1 MTDSRKPTG
10 KHLKKDAGLKVA
22 EVLTAALGDLKEIL
36 GEKKFHRNIK
46 KASKAMIAGLS
57 EKSEK
62 KAPATPKKKAAA
74 KKAVAKKATAPK
86 ADTPK
91 ADTPK
96 APKAPKADTP
106 KTAAKKSATKKAAAK
121 KA

>member
-22 EVLTAALGDLKEIL
+22 EVLTAALGDLKESL
-36 GEKKFHRNIK
+36 GEKKFLRNIK

-57 EKSEK
+57 DK
-62 KAPATPKKKAAA
+62 KEPAKPKKKAAA

-86 ADTPK
+86 ADTTPK

-96 APKAPKADTP
+96 VPKAPKSAT
-106 KTAAKKSATKKAAAK
+106 KKSATKKAAAK

>member
-1 MTDSRKPTG
+1 MTDSSKPTG

-22 EVLTAALGDLKEIL
+22 EILTAALGDLKESL
-36 GEKKFHRNIK
+36 GEKKFLRNIK

-57 EKSEK
+57 DK
-62 KAPATPKKKAAA
+62 KAPAKPKKKAAA

-91 ADTPK
+91 APK
-96 APKAPKADTP
+96 APKANAP

>member
-22 EVLTAALGDLKEIL
+22 EVLTAALGDLKETL
-36 GEKKFHRNIK
+36 GEKKFLRNIK
-46 KASKAMIAGLS
+46 KATKAMIAGLS
-57 EKSEK
+57 EKKE
-62 KAPATPKKKAAA
+62 KAPAKPKKKAAA

-91 ADTPK
+91 ADK
-96 APKAPKADTP
+96 P
-106 KTAAKKSATKKAAAK
+106 KTAAKKSAPKKAAAK

>member
-22 EVLTAALGDLKEIL
+22 EVLTAALGDLKESL
-36 GEKKFHRNIK
+36 GEKKFLRNIK

-57 EKSEK
+57 DK
-62 KAPATPKKKAAA
+62 KEPAKPKKKAAA
-74 KKAVAKKATAPK
+74 KKAAAKKADTPKAETPKVAKKATAPK

-91 ADTPK
+91 A
-96 APKAPKADTP
+96 AV
-106 KTAAKKSATKKAAAK
+106 KKAASKKAGAK

>member
-22 EVLTAALGDLKEIL
+22 EILTAALGDLKEIL
-36 GEKKFHRNIK
+36 GEKKFLRNVK

-57 EKSEK
+57 DKKSS
-62 KAPATPKKKAAA
+62 AGPKKKAAA
-74 KKAVAKKATAPK
+74 KKAVAKKVTAPK
-86 ADTPK
+86 ANTPK
-91 ADTPK
+91 ADKPV
-96 APKAPKADTP
+96 
-106 KTAAKKSATKKAAAK
+106 AAEKKSAPKKAAAK

>member
-22 EVLTAALGDLKEIL
+22 EVLTAALGDLKESL
-36 GEKKFHRNIK
+36 GEKKFLRNIK
-46 KASKAMIAGLS
+46 KATKAMIAGLS
-57 EKSEK
+57 EKKE
-62 KAPATPKKKAAA
+62 PAKPKKKAVA

-96 APKAPKADTP
+96 VPKAPKADAP